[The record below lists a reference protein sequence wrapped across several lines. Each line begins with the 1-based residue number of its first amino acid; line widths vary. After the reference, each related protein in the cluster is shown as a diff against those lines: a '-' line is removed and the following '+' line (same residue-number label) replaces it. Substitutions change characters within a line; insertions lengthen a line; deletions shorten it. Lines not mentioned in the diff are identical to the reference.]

1 MALLAAFVGG
11 YGFDTMD
18 RAGTMRVRSAL
29 FVWRWA
35 LARLPI
41 PGSPALERMLFA
53 GALATALAG
62 FFVLIALASTVE
74 DDQPSAPGPA
84 TAAVA
89 LVRTALGRVGWRSA
103 PARACGVA
111 MGALALFVAW
121 RTGVFAATR
130 ILGVDDT
137 FAAFDHP
144 FHIARAETLIRSLL
158 DGHMIRWVAN
168 HQGGYPAEFYPF
180 GFAWFEAVLWGL
192 TGGAA
197 SIALV
202 HRFAVVLLFVAP
214 GLLFAAMARRDGWP
228 PLVAL
233 AAFVLHIA
241 VPGDMWGGGY
251 GELVYVGLVANISA
265 GLFVVVSMA
274 AAADA
279 FASGSRRAVA
289 VAAAAA
295 AAAIWC
301 NPRSVIGLVVCVGAA
316 WTVASWQTSTARS
329 NALKLLA
336 IASLATLL
344 AAPELVSLIRYRHL
358 YFFIRYTS
366 YANVLYYVISSIE
379 TVSVPGVLLAVVG
392 LLVAMSVA
400 RERYVTRT
408 TGAALVAY
416 VVTTLVFSFGAVS
429 LVEQLETTRL
439 MPVQRLLTTYLA
451 AVGLHAVACI
461 AVERLRAPRW
471 TGAVAQVAVIAAVLF
486 IYVGTTRLM
495 PFWSRGLF
503 EVQRSGVP
511 AMATFQQ
518 VLRIAGG
525 EAPPGT
531 AILVVGSAVSSHQQ
545 LWAPVRLDRL
555 FFYDDWMWYWQTKHR
570 GPYDPTRTSRYDPD
584 RIDEIF
590 ERNYLDENA
599 IGAVV
604 VEQSAQLAA
613 DAAPALRRMFGGDYG
628 LYLVDRAVPI
638 VTFDGTPPT
647 RLTVD
652 NETIAADGLSRTGQ
666 ALVRRNWF
674 PRWRANVN
682 GRPAPVIETDDG
694 YMRVPVPPGPVHV
707 VLTYAFERVDL
718 AGRAAAIGGAVLL
731 LALAVRRRRA
741 TA

>member
-1 MALLAAFVGG
+1 MALLAAFIGG
-11 YGFDTMD
+11 YGFDTID
-18 RAGTMRVRSAL
+18 RTGMLRVRSAL
-29 FVWRWA
+29 FVWEWA

-41 PGSPALERMLFA
+41 VGPAALIRLLFT
-53 GALATALAG
+53 GALGTALAG
-62 FFVLIALASTVE
+62 FFVLIALASAVE
-74 DDQPSAPGPA
+74 DDQAPAPLPA
-84 TAAVA
+84 TSTTA
-89 LVRTALGRVGWRSA
+89 LVRSALGRVGWRSG

-130 ILGVDDT
+130 VLGVDDT
-137 FAAFDHP
+137 FASFDHP
-144 FHIARAETLIRSLL
+144 FHIARAQTLIRSLL

-180 GFAWFEAVLWGL
+180 GFAWFEAGLWGL
-192 TGGAA
+192 AGGAV
-197 SIALV
+197 SIAIV
-202 HRFAVVLLFVAP
+202 HRVAVILLFVAP
-214 GLLFAAMARRDGWP
+214 GLLFAVMTRRDGWP

-274 AAADA
+274 GAADG
-279 FASGSRRAVA
+279 FATGSRRAVA

-316 WTVASWQTSTARS
+316 WIVASWRTSSARS
-329 NALKLLA
+329 NALRLL
-336 IASLATLL
+336 IMASLSALL
-344 AAPELVSLIRYRHL
+344 AAPELLSLIRYRHL

-366 YANVLYYVISSIE
+366 YANVLDYIASSID
-379 TVSVPGVLLAVVG
+379 TVSVPGLLFAGVG
-392 LLVAMSVA
+392 LLVAISA
-400 RERYVTRT
+400 NRERYVTRT
-408 TGAALVAY
+408 TAAALVAY
-416 VVTTLVFSFGAVS
+416 VVTTLVFSFGAAS

-451 AVGLHAVACI
+451 AVGLHAIASI

-471 TGAVAQVAVIAAVLF
+471 TAATAQVAVITVVLVV
-486 IYVGTTRLM
+486 YVGTTRLM

-518 VLRIAGG
+518 VLNIAGN

-555 FFYDDWMWYWQTKHR
+555 FFYDEWMWYWQTKHR
-570 GPYDPTRTSRYDPD
+570 GPYDPTRTSKYDPD
-584 RIDEIF
+584 RIDEVF
-590 ERNYLDENA
+590 ERTYLDENA
-599 IGAVV
+599 IGAVL
-604 VEQSAQLAA
+604 VESSVQFAA
-613 DAAPALRRMFGGDYG
+613 DAAPALRRMFGGAYG
-628 LYLVDRAVPI
+628 LYLVDRPVPV
-638 VTFDGTPPT
+638 VTFDGAPAT
-647 RLTVD
+647 RLTIE
-652 NETIAADGLSRTGQ
+652 NEMIAADGLSRTGE

-674 PRWRANVN
+674 PRWRAVVN
-682 GRPAPVIETDDG
+682 GRPAPVIETEDG
-694 YMRVPVPPGPVHV
+694 YMRVPVPPGPVHL
-707 VLTYAFERVDL
+707 VLTYALERVDV
-718 AGRAAAIGGAVLL
+718 ASRGAAITGVVVF
-731 LALAVRRRRA
+731 LALVVGRRRLA
-741 TA
+741 A